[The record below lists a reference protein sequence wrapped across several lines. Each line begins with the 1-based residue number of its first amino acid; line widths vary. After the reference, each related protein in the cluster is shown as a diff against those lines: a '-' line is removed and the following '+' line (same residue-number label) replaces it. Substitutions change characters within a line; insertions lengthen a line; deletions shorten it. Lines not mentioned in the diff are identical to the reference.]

1 MNDPT
6 PDIVEELEQ
15 HTVREDRRYKHK
27 QIRRRQYVQVSTEL
41 LLRAAKEI
49 RQLREKTGAVRSS

>member
-1 MNDPT
+1 VVDLV
-6 PDIVEELEQ
+6 DELEQ

-49 RQLREKTGAVRSS
+49 RRLREKAREVHPA